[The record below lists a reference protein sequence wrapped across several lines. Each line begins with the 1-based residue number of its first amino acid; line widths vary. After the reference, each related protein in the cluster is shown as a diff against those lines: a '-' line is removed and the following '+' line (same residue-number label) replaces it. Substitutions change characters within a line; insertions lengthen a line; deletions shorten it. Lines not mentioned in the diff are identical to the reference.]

1 MALVPIIE
9 LAIGPVNGVNKIFSS
24 SGSYVPG
31 SVRVFRNGL
40 LNRKAD
46 TDGWVELGSKKV
58 RLNETPK
65 IGDVIKLYY
74 LRA

>member
-1 MALVPIIE
+1 MVPIIE
-9 LAIGPVNGVNKIFSS
+9 LAGGPVNGLNKVFTSS
-24 SGSYVPG
+24 AAYVPG

-46 TDGWVELGSKKV
+46 TDGWVELGNKKV